1 MRCKKQQKVTHP
13 VTRLR
18 GLLLAAF
25 SRQISLILPSTATAA
40 SYTVDPVGDCDN
52 PRYDP
57 QRIDSPGHGTRHT
70 ATYWPLS
77 LALLF
82 TFWLPASAMAIGT
95 SAGIDISNS
104 SKAEYS
110 IAGSSGSVNGNIV
123 TFRVDEKLDV
133 NVTWQDAA
141 NVGVSTPDT
150 NQILTFLLTNTG
162 NGNDSYTLN
171 VQNTLGGDQ
180 FNPVQVDIYLDTNGN
195 GNFNAGVDTLYIPGT
210 NDPVLAADASQTI
223 FVRNNIPAS
232 LNGGDLGNS
241 QLTATSTTGSGAP
254 ATSFANAG
262 DNNTT
267 AVVGTSGG
275 SSSAI
280 GTYDVTNATVA
291 LLKSVVISDP
301 LGGNQ
306 PMPGA
311 TMTYSIQVS
320 VTGPGT
326 ANGVVITDPIPAN
339 ATYTTGTLTLN
350 AVSLSDVADGD
361 AGDVGGTTPNTATV
375 DLGNLTAAS
384 PIQTITFE
392 VIIN

>member
-1 MRCKKQQKVTHP
+1 LTCKHKQKAAHP
-13 VTRLR
+13 VIGLR
-18 GLLLAAF
+18 GLLLAGL
-25 SRQISLILPSTATAA
+25 SRQISLIRPSTATAA
-40 SYTVDPVGDCDN
+40 SYTIDPVGDSGN
-52 PRYDP
+52 RHNDP
-57 QRIDSPGHGTRHT
+57 QLIHPTGHGTRHT
-70 ATYWPLS
+70 TTHWPLT
-77 LALLF
+77 LALLL
-82 TFWLPASAMAIGT
+82 TVLLPATAVAIGT
-95 SAGIDISNS
+95 SAGIDISNTS
-104 SKAEYS
+104 TAEYS
-110 IAGSSGSVNGNIV
+110 IAGSSSSVSGNTV

-141 NVGVSTPDT
+141 NIGVSTPDT

-162 NGNDSYTLN
+162 NGNDSYTLS
-171 VQNTLGGDQ
+171 VQNALGGDQ

-280 GTYDVTNATVA
+280 GTYDVSNATVS

-339 ATYTTGTLTLN
+339 TTYTTGTLTLN
-350 AVSLSDVADGD
+350 AVSLTDVVDADV
-361 AGDVGGTTPNTATV
+361 GDVGGTTPNTATV
-375 DLGNLTAAS
+375 DLGNLTATS

>member
-1 MRCKKQQKVTHP
+1 
-13 VTRLR
+13 
-18 GLLLAAF
+18 
-25 SRQISLILPSTATAA
+25 
-40 SYTVDPVGDCDN
+40 
-52 PRYDP
+52 
-57 QRIDSPGHGTRHT
+57 
-70 ATYWPLS
+70 
-77 LALLF
+77 
-82 TFWLPASAMAIGT
+82 MAIGT

>member
-1 MRCKKQQKVTHP
+1 LKFKQQQKPLHP
-13 VTRLR
+13 LSHLH

-25 SRQISLILPSTATAA
+25 SRQIALIFPFTAATA
-40 SYTVDPVGDCDN
+40 SYTVEPVSDSGDRR
-52 PRYDP
+52 PDP
-57 QRIDSPGHGTRHT
+57 QRICPPGDGNRHAATRSPLT
-70 ATYWPLS
+70 
-77 LALLF
+77 LALLV
-82 TFWLPASAMAIGT
+82 TFWLPATAMALGT

-104 SKAEYS
+104 STVDYS
-110 IAGSSGSVNGNIV
+110 VSGSSGSVNSNTV

-141 NVGVSTPDT
+141 NVGVNTPDT

-162 NGNDSYTLN
+162 NGNDSFTLD
-171 VQNTLGGDQ
+171 VQNVLGGDQ
-180 FNPVQVDIYLDTNGN
+180 FDPVPVDIYLDTDGN

-210 NDPVLAADASQTI
+210 NDPVLGADASQTI
-223 FVRNNIPAS
+223 FVRNNIPTG

-241 QLTATSTTGSGAP
+241 QLTATSTTGSGVP
-254 ATSFANAG
+254 GTSFANAG

-267 AVVGTSGG
+267 ALVGTSGG

-280 GTYDVTNATVA
+280 GTYDVTNTTVA

-301 LGGNQ
+301 LGGIQ

-311 TMTYSIQVS
+311 TMTYSIGVS

-339 ATYTTGTLTLN
+339 TTYTTGTLTLN
-350 AVSLSDVADGD
+350 AASLTDVVDGD
-361 AGDVGGTTPNTATV
+361 AGDVGGTTPNTVTV

>member
-1 MRCKKQQKVTHP
+1 

-25 SRQISLILPSTATAA
+25 SRQISLILPATATTA
-40 SYTVDPVGDCDN
+40 SYTVDAVGDCGN
-52 PRYDP
+52 RHHDP
-57 QRIDSPGHGTRHT
+57 QRVHPPGHGTRHT
-70 ATYWPLS
+70 ETYWPLT
-77 LALLF
+77 LALLL
-82 TFWLPASAMAIGT
+82 TIWLPATAMAIGT

-104 SKAEYS
+104 STAEYS
-110 IAGSSGSVNGNIV
+110 IAGSSGSVNGNTV
-123 TFRVDEKLDV
+123 SFRVDEKLDV

-150 NQILTFLLTNTG
+150 DQILTFLLTNTG
-162 NGNDSYTLN
+162 NGNDAYTLS
-171 VQNTLGGDQ
+171 VQNALGGDQ

-210 NDPVLAADASQTI
+210 NDPVLGADASQTI
-223 FVRNNIPAS
+223 FVRNNIPAG

-280 GTYDVTNATVA
+280 GTYDVTYATVS
-291 LLKSVVISDP
+291 LLKSVIISDP

-339 ATYTTGTLTLN
+339 TTYTTGTLTLN